1 MRIFSL
7 LQDMESNRLFS
18 LALSDINNGSLES
31 ISYVQTCLDSFIF
44 GELNEFL
51 MVLRNIITRNIS
63 IQLNYLT
70 QSLAEHRGVKFYD
83 VLPSS
88 TKNICEKLSFYL
100 NNLSELKE

>member
-1 MRIFSL
+1 MSMFSL
-7 LQDMESNRLFS
+7 LQNMESTRLFN
-18 LALSDINNGSLES
+18 LALSDINNNSLES
-31 ISYVQTCLDSFIF
+31 INYVQTCLDSFNF

-51 MVLRNIITRNIS
+51 MVLRNIIIRNIS

-70 QSLAEHRGVKFYD
+70 QSLAEHRGIKFYD
-83 VLPSS
+83 TLPSS